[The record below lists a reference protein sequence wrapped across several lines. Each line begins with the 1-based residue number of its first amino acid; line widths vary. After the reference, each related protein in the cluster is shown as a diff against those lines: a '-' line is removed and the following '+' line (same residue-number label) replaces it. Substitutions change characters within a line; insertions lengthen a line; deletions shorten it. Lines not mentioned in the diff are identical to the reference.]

1 MECMSAIN
9 KIIELQV
16 GLSLGLN
23 GAAGGLVPLLQQ
35 IRNLN
40 PFVPPVLEFVQQPQ
54 YPALPQS
61 PFAVRIPFSSQLPNP
76 IGPFPQGSL
85 NGQQDSMQ
93 SQNSQQNQQQPNQ
106 MMSYIIPYGIS
117 PVMEQP
123 ASNVIPYFPNSRALL
138 LLPLQ
143 TPTTPNTLTS
153 TEPAIDISSQKKDQ
167 HQSQ

>member
-1 MECMSAIN
+1 M
-9 KIIELQV
+9 KIVTLFVCLFGAAYAVPLQV

-106 MMSYIIPYGIS
+106 
-117 PVMEQP
+117 P